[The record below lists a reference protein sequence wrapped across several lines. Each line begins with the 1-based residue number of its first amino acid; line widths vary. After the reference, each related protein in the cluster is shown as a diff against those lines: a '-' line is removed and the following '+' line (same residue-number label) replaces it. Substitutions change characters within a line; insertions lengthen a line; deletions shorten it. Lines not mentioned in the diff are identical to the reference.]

1 MIFIMVRLWPRI
13 YCKVDPKTQRGFVV
27 PRIVR
32 PGETLSSTQYERRAG
47 GKGANQAVA
56 IAKAGAKVSLSA
68 CIGQD
73 GTWIMRILKDA
84 GVNTEEVSK
93 SESVRYMNIGTLTKL
108 NWLLYYVGTYRTRC
122 NPSHSWRRELYS
134 WVWDCLPLSQSIH
147 VSFVVLYRGANYV
160 QRPVESMT
168 NTPFTHCLL
177 QNEIPLVIT
186 TSILSHA
193 KAANLTTIFNPSPI
207 LSDQEIYKFPWK
219 AVDWLVVN
227 EGEARA
233 LVNAFSETLLP
244 LTSHPSTH
252 SSEGAQTDIPLVSL
266 ITQLRSTVKVFDTVN
281 FVCTLGAAGVTI
293 FFASGNTI
301 DIPALNVSGSV
312 VDTTGAG
319 DCFTGYFVAGLM
331 ECGSKNSDLKDEE
344 VERIATMAV
353 KVCCI
358 PHFFFITL

>member
-134 WVWDCLPLSQSIH
+134 WVWLPPTISIN
-147 VSFVVLYRGANYV
+147 SRFICSSL
-160 QRPVESMT
+160 
-168 NTPFTHCLL
+168 
-177 QNEIPLVIT
+177 
-186 TSILSHA
+186 
-193 KAANLTTIFNPSPI
+193 
-207 LSDQEIYKFPWK
+207 PWC
-219 AVDWLVVN
+219 
-227 EGEARA
+227 
-233 LVNAFSETLLP
+233 
-244 LTSHPSTH
+244 
-252 SSEGAQTDIPLVSL
+252 
-266 ITQLRSTVKVFDTVN
+266 QLRSTTRWINDQHTVYPLPTTERN
-281 FVCTLGAAGVTI
+281 STGDHHFHPLTRQSSKPHNHIQSIAYPI
-293 FFASGNTI
+293 WSGN
-301 DIPALNVSGSV
+301 L
-312 VDTTGAG
+312 
-319 DCFTGYFVAGLM
+319 
-331 ECGSKNSDLKDEE
+331 
-344 VERIATMAV
+344 
-353 KVCCI
+353 
-358 PHFFFITL
+358 